1 MAIKNNK
8 NKERIRF
15 SSKLIARILKRQDAV
30 RVSREA
36 KKELSIRLEE
46 LANQIARLAIRNALH
61 LGRKTITR
69 EDIKFALKEIGLEC
83 EWETPHYS

>member
-1 MAIKNNK
+1 MVEMAIKNNK

-15 SSKLIARILKRQDAV
+15 SSKLIARILKEQGAM
-30 RVSREA
+30 RVSKEA
-36 KKELSIRLEE
+36 KKELSIKLEE

-69 EDIKFALKEIGLEC
+69 EDIKFALKEVGLD
-83 EWETPHYS
+83 